1 MAFAR
6 IKFAKNLP
14 SLEATNPRDI
24 YFKPIFC
31 INLGGNNFL
40 DLEFNSSGIIQMF
53 IINFLIHID
62 VPFCRV

>member
-40 DLEFNSSGIIQMF
+40 DLARN
-53 IINFLIHID
+53 LI
-62 VPFCRV
+62 VPELFKCLLLTF

>member
-40 DLEFNSSGIIQMF
+40 DLEFI
-53 IINFLIHID
+53 
-62 VPFCRV
+62 VPELFKCLLLTF